1 MDYCYNCMNEISKG
15 KKCTKCGFVN
25 TEYVSSHRLKP
36 GTMLSGRY
44 FIGNALGEGGFGIT
58 YIGFDTR
65 LEMKVAVKEFFPSG
79 FVTRYVKDSST
90 VEVSNQKN
98 SEFFNSGKDQF
109 LREARMIARFSN
121 ESGIVDVRDF
131 FEENGTAY
139 IVMEYIEG
147 KNLKVYMREHGI
159 FKPDIFLQM
168 IKPIMDALEKVHS
181 IGLLHRDISPDNIM
195 FTKESKLKLMDFGAA
210 VNTDNENTERGSII
224 LKPGYAPPEQY
235 KRDGLQ
241 GAWTD
246 VYALCAT
253 IYKCLTG
260 VTPDESTVR
269 LKNDTLKT
277 FAEYGVNINTAVEKA
292 IMDGLNP
299 NVKDRIKS
307 ISELKEKIYSNY
319 SEVELSDI
327 EKTEV
332 KYVDD
337 NVETMVIQEN
347 YAGID
352 NNEETAL
359 LSEQEETASIEE
371 KKDKTIDEKGE
382 MSFAANKMDGKS
394 SKKKKIVIIT
404 SIALAVVIGVIVSV
418 VAISSNINSHDS
430 MTSKDETYDTSKT
443 NSGKLESKSKIDNDN
458 TESKSNSSSYGSNTK
473 SNNDNLK
480 TNSEINN
487 PKTSVDDNNNTEETT
502 IEKALPTVNITSVS
516 GDLFEVSGVS
526 IEEDNSIET
535 DIDTYHIVFEMN
547 YLKEYDYHSEELV
560 KSNGTNISCEVL
572 GEKEFYVNQNID
584 SGDYIYKINV
594 TSDAVV
600 QDGAII
606 DGTDY
611 SGEISFSLK
620 K

>member
-1 MDYCYNCMNEISKG
+1 
-15 KKCTKCGFVN
+15 
-25 TEYVSSHRLKP
+25 
-36 GTMLSGRY
+36 MLSGRY

-159 FKPDIFLQM
+159 FKPDVFLQM

-307 ISELKEKIYSNY
+307 ISELKEKIYSN
-319 SEVELSDI
+319 
-327 EKTEV
+327 
-332 KYVDD
+332 
-337 NVETMVIQEN
+337 
-347 YAGID
+347 
-352 NNEETAL
+352 
-359 LSEQEETASIEE
+359 
-371 KKDKTIDEKGE
+371 
-382 MSFAANKMDGKS
+382 
-394 SKKKKIVIIT
+394 
-404 SIALAVVIGVIVSV
+404 
-418 VAISSNINSHDS
+418 
-430 MTSKDETYDTSKT
+430 
-443 NSGKLESKSKIDNDN
+443 
-458 TESKSNSSSYGSNTK
+458 
-473 SNNDNLK
+473 
-480 TNSEINN
+480 
-487 PKTSVDDNNNTEETT
+487 
-502 IEKALPTVNITSVS
+502 
-516 GDLFEVSGVS
+516 
-526 IEEDNSIET
+526 
-535 DIDTYHIVFEMN
+535 
-547 YLKEYDYHSEELV
+547 
-560 KSNGTNISCEVL
+560 
-572 GEKEFYVNQNID
+572 
-584 SGDYIYKINV
+584 
-594 TSDAVV
+594 
-600 QDGAII
+600 
-606 DGTDY
+606 
-611 SGEISFSLK
+611 
-620 K
+620 

>member
-1 MDYCYNCMNEISKG
+1 M
-15 KKCTKCGFVN
+15 
-25 TEYVSSHRLKP
+25 
-36 GTMLSGRY
+36 
-44 FIGNALGEGGFGIT
+44 
-58 YIGFDTR
+58 
-65 LEMKVAVKEFFPSG
+65 
-79 FVTRYVKDSST
+79 
-90 VEVSNQKN
+90 
-98 SEFFNSGKDQF
+98 
-109 LREARMIARFSN
+109 
-121 ESGIVDVRDF
+121 
-131 FEENGTAY
+131 
-139 IVMEYIEG
+139 
-147 KNLKVYMREHGI
+147 
-159 FKPDIFLQM
+159 
-168 IKPIMDALEKVHS
+168 
-181 IGLLHRDISPDNIM
+181 
-195 FTKESKLKLMDFGAA
+195 
-210 VNTDNENTERGSII
+210 
-224 LKPGYAPPEQY
+224 
-235 KRDGLQ
+235 
-241 GAWTD
+241 
-246 VYALCAT
+246 
-253 IYKCLTG
+253 
-260 VTPDESTVR
+260 
-269 LKNDTLKT
+269 
-277 FAEYGVNINTAVEKA
+277 
-292 IMDGLNP
+292 
-299 NVKDRIKS
+299 
-307 ISELKEKIYSNY
+307 
-319 SEVELSDI
+319 
-327 EKTEV
+327 
-332 KYVDD
+332 
-337 NVETMVIQEN
+337 
-347 YAGID
+347 
-352 NNEETAL
+352 
-359 LSEQEETASIEE
+359 
-371 KKDKTIDEKGE
+371 
-382 MSFAANKMDGKS
+382 
-394 SKKKKIVIIT
+394 IIT

-458 TESKSNSSSYGSNTK
+458 TESKSNSSSYGTNTK